1 MAVGGIVWVKPPSA
15 LGREAVRYGERVR
28 QAVCLVAQLIAD
40 TAENRAKAEAP
51 WTDRTTHARGGLT
64 GFADCAAR
72 DLVSVYLYH
81 KMDYGVFLE
90 LARGGPYR
98 IIMPTLES
106 LYGEVMAKL
115 REVLR

>member
-1 MAVGGIVWVKPPSA
+1 MAVGGIIWTKPPSA
-15 LGREAVRYGERVR
+15 LGAAAVRYGERVR
-28 QAVCLVAQLIAD
+28 QAVLLVAQLIAD

-51 WTDRTTHARGGLT
+51 WTDRTGNARQGLT
-64 GFADCAAR
+64 GFADPAAR
-72 DLVSVYLYH
+72 DLVTVYLYH
-81 KMDYGVFLE
+81 KAEYGVWLE
-90 LARGGPYR
+90 IARGGPYR

>member
-15 LGREAVRYGERVR
+15 LGAATVKYGERVR
-28 QAVCLVAQLIAD
+28 AAVFLVAQLIAD
-40 TAENRAKAEAP
+40 TAESRSKAEAS
-51 WTDRTTHARGGLT
+51 WQDRSGNARQGLT
-64 GFADCAAR
+64 GLAQLAAH

-81 KMDYGVFLE
+81 KMSYGVWLE

-98 IIMPTLES
+98 IILPTLES

>member
-1 MAVGGIVWVKPPSA
+1 MAVGGVVWVKPPSA
-15 LGREAVRYGERVR
+15 LATATVRYGGRVT
-28 QAVCLVAQLIAD
+28 QAVLLVAQLIAD
-40 TAENRAKAEAP
+40 TAETRAKAEAP
-51 WTDRTTHARGGLT
+51 WTDRTGQARQGLT
-64 GFADCAAR
+64 GLAQRAAN

-81 KMDYGVFLE
+81 KADHGVFLE

-98 IIMPTLES
+98 IILPTLES